1 MTTPRRPFRRVGE
14 EERRSDLIA
23 ATQECIIEGGIGAAT
38 IRKVADIAGVT
49 PGLVRYYF
57 ADKVSLLS
65 ATYLVTMS
73 TMTQQATPILID
85 SDLSAC
91 AKFRLFIQASLTAP
105 VMQPRNYQLWASFT
119 SLINS
124 IPEITVMHRQAYLE
138 YRNSCEVLIRE
149 VFVETGRD
157 LDDRKIKGLAI
168 AVNALI
174 DGLWI
179 EGCMAVELFED
190 DELVELGVSS
200 VQQIL
205 GLKEL

>member
-1 MTTPRRPFRRVGE
+1 MTTPRRSFRRAGE

-57 ADKVSLLS
+57 PDKVSLLS

-73 TMTQQATPILID
+73 TMTQQATPILND
-85 SDLSAC
+85 SELSAC
-91 AKFRLFIQASLTAP
+91 AKFRLFIEASLKPP

-124 IPEITVMHRQAYLE
+124 IPEITVMHRKAYLE

-149 VFVETGRD
+149 VFIETGRE

-179 EGCMAVELFED
+179 EGCMAVELFDD
-190 DELVELGVSS
+190 DELIELGVSS

-205 GLKEL
+205 GLENL

>member
-1 MTTPRRPFRRVGE
+1 MTTTRRPFRRAGE

-57 ADKVSLLS
+57 PDKVSLLS

-73 TMTQQATPILID
+73 TMTQQATPILNDNKI
-85 SDLSAC
+85 SAG
-91 AKFRLFIQASLTAP
+91 AKFRLFIEASLKPP

-124 IPEITVMHRQAYLE
+124 VPEITDIHRKAYLE
-138 YRNSCEVLIRE
+138 YRNSCEMLIRQ
-149 VFVETGRD
+149 VFAETGREVND
-157 LDDRKIKGLAI
+157 IKIKGLAI

-179 EGCMAVELFED
+179 EGCMAIELFDD
-190 DELVELGVSS
+190 DELIELAVSS

-205 GLKEL
+205 GIEQL